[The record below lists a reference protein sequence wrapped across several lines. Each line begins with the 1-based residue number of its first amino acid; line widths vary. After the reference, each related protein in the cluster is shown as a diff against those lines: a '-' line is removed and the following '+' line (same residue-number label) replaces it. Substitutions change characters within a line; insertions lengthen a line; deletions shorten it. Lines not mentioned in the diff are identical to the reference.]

1 MMTAGLARMGFRLAK
16 MGSGWAVMGFGSVMI
31 GIGLMPMKEF
41 VHRYL
46 ALRI

>member
-1 MMTAGLARMGFRLAK
+1 MTAGLASIGFHLAK
-16 MGSGWAVMGFGSVMI
+16 MGSGWAIMSFGSVMI

-46 ALRI
+46 ALQI